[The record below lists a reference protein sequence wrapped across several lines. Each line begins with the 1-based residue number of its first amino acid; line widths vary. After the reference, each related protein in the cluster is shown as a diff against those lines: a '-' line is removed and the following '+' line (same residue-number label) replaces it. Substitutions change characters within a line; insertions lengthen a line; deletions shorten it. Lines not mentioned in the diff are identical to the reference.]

1 MTGIEQPIPIQHSAR
16 PHLAA
21 GAGPVTHH
29 DRYGFLLCCGLVG
42 YATFGKGFAY
52 IGVPSLFVGEI
63 LLLMGVVVIIRSGC
77 EIAMLASL
85 PGILLLVLIVWV
97 IVRTVPYVRTYGV
110 NAARDSVVVVYG
122 LFAFVVIALLLE
134 RPDRLTWVV
143 AAYSRFAWFYA
154 FAGIQLVN
162 ANFVLGPLM
171 PSWPGLGA
179 IPFFY
184 VRLGECASHLA
195 GAAVFMLLGL
205 RRVGAIWGMV
215 MLISIGMITISRG
228 AMLACAVP
236 IALAAPL
243 TRQKKRLGS
252 ALVLTAIL
260 FGVISAADLQMPLG
274 NGRSVGPD
282 QIISGFES
290 IIGRSEVGNLDGTKL
305 WRLKWWDAIVGY
317 TIDGPYFWTGKG
329 FGVNLAED
337 DGFMVGQE
345 FGGPPLRSPHSAH
358 MTVLARA
365 GVPGLVLWVAT
376 GVAWVGT
383 LLWTMIIAR
392 SRGDLQ
398 WANLFLWIA
407 CYGVAIVV
415 DSSFDVALEGPML
428 GIWFWCL
435 FGLGIASTLIYRAR
449 INTPFR
455 VQTTDMS
462 TAEI

>member
-1 MTGIEQPIPIQHSAR
+1 M
-16 PHLAA
+16 
-21 GAGPVTHH
+21 
-29 DRYGFLLCCGLVG
+29 
-42 YATFGKGFAY
+42 
-52 IGVPSLFVGEI
+52 
-63 LLLMGVVVIIRSGC
+63 
-77 EIAMLASL
+77 
-85 PGILLLVLIVWV
+85 
-97 IVRTVPYVRTYGV
+97 
-110 NAARDSVVVVYG
+110 
-122 LFAFVVIALLLE
+122 
-134 RPDRLTWVV
+134 
-143 AAYSRFAWFYA
+143 
-154 FAGIQLVN
+154 
-162 ANFVLGPLM
+162 
-171 PSWPGLGA
+171 
-179 IPFFY
+179 
-184 VRLGECASHLA
+184 
-195 GAAVFMLLGL
+195 
-205 RRVGAIWGMV
+205 
-215 MLISIGMITISRG
+215 
-228 AMLACAVP
+228 
-236 IALAAPL
+236 
-243 TRQKKRLGS
+243 
-252 ALVLTAIL
+252 LTAIL